1 MTDKYG
7 SYIQK
12 LMTVVIEAEQDE
24 FVQRLAWS
32 ELNRLKVAVDEFLIQ
47 NDPTDDSQEQEET
60 KKILLQE
67 KQNAKD

>member
-7 SYIQK
+7 PYIQT
-12 LMTVVIEAEQDE
+12 LMTVVIDSEQDK
-24 FVQRLAWS
+24 FVQMLAWS
-32 ELNRLKVAVDEFLIQ
+32 ELNRLKGAMDEILNKNNPI
-47 NDPTDDSQEQEET
+47 DDSQEQEET

>member
-7 SYIQK
+7 PYIQT
-12 LMTVVIEAEQDE
+12 LMTVVIDSEQDE
-24 FVQRLAWS
+24 FVQMLAWS
-32 ELNRLKVAVDEFLIQ
+32 ELNRLKGAMDEILNKNNPI
-47 NDPTDDSQEQEET
+47 DDSQEQEET

>member
-7 SYIQK
+7 PYIQK
-12 LMTVVIEAEQDE
+12 LMTVVIDSEQDE
-24 FVQRLAWS
+24 FVQMLAWS
-32 ELNRLKVAVDEFLIQ
+32 ELNRLKAAMDEILNKNNPI
-47 NDPTDDSQEQEET
+47 DDSQEQEET

>member
-7 SYIQK
+7 PYIQT
-12 LMTVVIEAEQDE
+12 LMTVVIDSEQDK
-24 FVQRLAWS
+24 FVQMLAWS
-32 ELNRLKVAVDEFLIQ
+32 ELNRLKGAMDEILNKNNPI
-47 NDPTDDSQEQEET
+47 DDSQEEEET

>member
-32 ELNRLKVAVDEFLIQ
+32 ELNRLKAAMDEILNKNNPI
-47 NDPTDDSQEQEET
+47 DDSQEQEET

-67 KQNAKD
+67 KQNAKN

>member
-7 SYIQK
+7 PYIQK
-12 LMTVVIEAEQDE
+12 LMTVVIDAEQDK
-24 FVQRLAWS
+24 FVQMLAWS
-32 ELNRLKVAVDEFLIQ
+32 ELNRLKAAMDEILNKNNPI
-47 NDPTDDSQEQEET
+47 DDSQEQEET

>member
-7 SYIQK
+7 PYIQK
-12 LMTVVIEAEQDE
+12 LMTVVIDAEQDE
-24 FVQRLAWS
+24 FVQMLAWS
-32 ELNRLKVAVDEFLIQ
+32 ELNRLKAAMDEILNKNNPI
-47 NDPTDDSQEQEET
+47 DDSQEQEET

>member
-7 SYIQK
+7 PYIQK
-12 LMTVVIEAEQDE
+12 LMTVVIDSEQDE
-24 FVQRLAWS
+24 FVQILAWS
-32 ELNRLKVAVDEFLIQ
+32 ELNRLKAAMDEILNKNNPI
-47 NDPTDDSQEQEET
+47 DDSQEQEET

>member
-32 ELNRLKVAVDEFLIQ
+32 ELNRLKVAVDEFLTQ

-67 KQNAKD
+67 KQNAKN